1 MSVGMI
7 VEFLDSTLDLFTR
20 FVRDILCL
28 VDNVRN
34 SCGGNTGFACYV
46 LIRMWLNDSSNGS
59 ENQKNLK
66 VELVDI
72 FFVKY
77 KRLAQADLVVDNLN
91 IF

>member
-1 MSVGMI
+1 
-7 VEFLDSTLDLFTR
+7 
-20 FVRDILCL
+20 
-28 VDNVRN
+28 
-34 SCGGNTGFACYV
+34 
-46 LIRMWLNDSSNGS
+46 MWLNDSSNGS

-66 VELVDI
+66 VELVDV